1 MRRLALL
8 GLLFLIALSVPALG
22 DALYTFSVES
32 RGGLEESVQTGKVFA
47 ADTSYRIELGPR
59 DGELPL
65 YPIVV
70 SKDGGEHETAIA
82 PARRFYYSPKQGS
95 GPTSALFSLFPV
107 RPLSRS
113 VTNLQFTVLGQDEPE
128 PVSGMKTHEV
138 EIRLSYD
145 IKMQLSKTET
155 VTGKVSLNAKYWM
168 AEDREVLVPV
178 RLRPALRSGIPEIDS
193 RLSGALAKLRGLPVK
208 QEVTISTESPG
219 SDPQK
224 TVVTRTIRDL
234 HTVAAKTGRFEVPK
248 GFQYHEPQLSRAMP
262 PDHPQIFGPEKTP
275 PPGD

>member
-8 GLLFLIALSVPALG
+8 GFLFLSMPAFG
-22 DALYTFSVES
+22 DALYTFSIET
-32 RGGLEESVQTGKVFA
+32 RGGLEETVQTGKVFA
-47 ADTSYRIELGPR
+47 AGTSYRMELGPKK

-65 YPIVV
+65 YPVV
-70 SKDGGEHETAIA
+70 ISKDGGEHETAID

-95 GPTSALFSLFPV
+95 GPTSTLFSLFPV

-128 PVSGMKTHEV
+128 PISGMKTHEV

-155 VTGKVSLNAKYWM
+155 VKGKVSLDAKYWM
-168 AEDREVLVPV
+168 AEDQEVALPA
-178 RLRPALRSGIPEIDS
+178 RLHPALRSGIPEIDS
-193 RLSGALAKLRGLPVK
+193 RLSAALAKLRGLPVK
-208 QEVTISTESPG
+208 QEVTIAMESPG
-219 SDPQK
+219 SEPQK
-224 TVVTRTIRDL
+224 SIVTRTIREL
-234 HTVAAKTGRFEVPK
+234 HTTATKPDRFEVPK
-248 GFQYHEPQLSRAMP
+248 GFQYHEPQFSRALP
-262 PDHPQIFGPEKTP
+262 PDHPQLFGPEKTP